1 MTQERTT
8 VNPPVGIAY
17 KDNFKNFFQMTIF
30 FLAYVVTFLGQLHF
44 TRNYFFTVNTSAQQ
58 LLLQSNQFDTTVT
71 FSEQLLFWNSYF
83 FRRLTSSQQ
92 LLFQNSYLFG
102 AKVLPTTSINSSSLG
117 QLVFQNS
124 YFRKRNLFRISIS
137 INCLRKNTPSQMF
150 QGVLNLCFQNS
161 RFFNKVTCSKETFS
175 KQLLFQKCYSFR
187 KAIER
192 KIYFFRADSF

>member
-1 MTQERTT
+1 MT
-8 VNPPVGIAY
+8 
-17 KDNFKNFFQMTIF
+17 MF

-124 YFRKRNLFRISIS
+124 YFRKTNLFRISIS
-137 INCLRKNTPSQMF
+137 TEEFLFRSRQFYKTSNFSRGVFRTLSNISD
-150 QGVLNLCFQNS
+150 GVLS
-161 RFFNKVTCSKETFS
+161 RN
-175 KQLLFQKCYSFR
+175 QLTTLSH
-187 KAIER
+187 
-192 KIYFFRADSF
+192 